1 MTNTQFKVVLLSV
14 FMAQAV
20 TVGLLWHQ
28 GQEAHIPVNTGNA
41 EHEKILQTT
50 LKELREMENSIKF
63 MGMSSRMEADVIPA
77 MPNPPPNFKDTAF
90 LHEAVQK
97 VLRAELQPYLIS
109 KTNPISL
116 SADTKNETPKLAES
130 EEMEL
135 VIDPNLRY
143 ISMETATNI
152 VNQAVFRGVWVQD
165 DNLNMA
171 GLVQNLSESQRIE
184 LAEKI
189 HGAINRQELRL
200 EGGMPLF

>member
-14 FMAQAV
+14 FMAQAM
-20 TVGLLWHQ
+20 TVSLLWHWSQ
-28 GQEAHIPVNTGNA
+28 GTQPPVNTGPA
-41 EHEKILQTT
+41 EHEKIFRTM
-50 LKELREMENSIKF
+50 LKELNEMGNNIKS
-63 MGMSSRMEADVIPA
+63 MDLSSRMEADVTHDV
-77 MPNPPPNFKDTAF
+77 PNPPSNFKDTAL

-97 VLRAELQPYLIS
+97 VLREELQPYLIS
-109 KTNPISL
+109 KTNPIPL
-116 SADTKNETPKLAES
+116 STDTKNETPKLAAS
-130 EEMEL
+130 EEIKT

-143 ISMETATNI
+143 RSMETATNV
-152 VNQAVFRGVWVQD
+152 VNQAVSRGVWVED
-165 DNLNMA
+165 DNLNIG